1 MSQKYIR
8 VRITK
13 PIEEALAQLE
23 TDSRQDRDTLMR
35 GIVYEGAKVF
45 IARGSGMFGDVK
57 VVVKNGASV
66 LPSGASVAQEC
77 SKVAQECSNGANRV
91 TGEASSASAVTGK
104 GESVPL
110 DVMNGPLTKV
120 VLRKVVP
127 PSPTQ

>member
-77 SKVAQECSNGANRV
+77 SNGANRV